1 MTYDE
6 LIHHLAASEL
16 AQKEGA
22 YDESV
27 RLARKVLAALNT
39 GETLPDM
46 LSVHN
51 SATLRADALLRLV
64 AVSRAQGNFDE
75 GLTFAEEALAIAEEH
90 ELTTQQANALAAIGI
105 IYYKLS
111 DLTRAL
117 HYYHHAMQL
126 NEMLANKEGLAGI
139 LNAIGILYSSLT
151 QYDQALEYLEKSSEL
166 YAALGHQLG
175 LGATICAIGN
185 IYLDKGDYHTA
196 LDYYRKALAISEA
209 IGRKPGIAINRSNI
223 GTIYEKLGEY
233 SLAFDYYQQALTINR
248 DIGAHEGIAGDLGN
262 LASLYATEE
271 FSGFS
276 LAQAEELLLRVIEMD
291 SRLGLKEH
299 IIEQYQRLANVYAR
313 MERWRDAFECTAKYL
328 ALKDEVF
335 SDTVRREAQNLAAE
349 RKAAEREKQRLV
361 AHAKHQA
368 TEQLLHNVLPPSI
381 ANKMLDGTKLIAE
394 KIPSVSVLFA
404 DIVNF
409 TKLSQRITPEELV
422 EGLDRIFST
431 FDALAERYGLEKIKT
446 IGDAYMVVSGAPIQ
460 RDDHAEAMAQFALEM
475 VDAMKEFRSISTGE
489 EIQLRIGI
497 HSGEVVAGVIGKKKF
512 AYDLWGDA
520 VNTASR
526 MESHGEAGKIHVS
539 EEFKHA
545 LSLSSFQFFC
555 FQERGEMDIKGK
567 GKMQTYFMEKT

>member
-1 MTYDE
+1 MTHDE
-6 LIHHLAASEL
+6 LMHHLAASER

-27 RLARKVLAALNT
+27 RLATEVLAALNT
-39 GETLPDM
+39 GDPLPDM
-46 LSVHN
+46 RSLHD
-51 SATLRADALLRLV
+51 SATLRTKALLCLV
-64 AVSRAQGNFDE
+64 AARRAQGNFE
-75 GLTFAEEALAIAEEH
+75 ESLTYAEEALAIAEEH
-90 ELTTQQANALAAIGI
+90 TLTTQQANALAAIGI

-111 DLTRAL
+111 DFTRAL

-139 LNAIGILYSSLT
+139 FNAIGILYSSLT
-151 QYDQALEYLEKSSEL
+151 QYDQSLEYLEKGCEL

-209 IGRKPGIAINRSNI
+209 IGRKSGIAINSGNI

-233 SLAFDYYQQALTINR
+233 SQAFDYYQQALTINR

-262 LASLYATEE
+262 LASLYATEG

-276 LAQAEELLLRVIEMD
+276 LAQAEELFLRVIEMD

-299 IIEQYQRLANVYAR
+299 IIVQYQRLADVYAR
-313 MERWRDAFECTAKYL
+313 MERWRDAYECTTKYL
-328 ALKDEVF
+328 ALKEDVF
-335 SDTVRREAQNLAAE
+335 SETVRREAQNLSAE

-381 ANKMLDGTKLIAE
+381 AAQMLTGSTLIAE
-394 KIPSVSVLFA
+394 KLPTVSVLFA

-409 TKLSQRITPEELV
+409 TKLSQSITPEELV

-431 FDALAERYGLEKIKT
+431 FDALAEKHGLEKIKT
-446 IGDAYMVVSGAPIQ
+446 IGDAYMVVSGAPIP
-460 RDDHAEAMAQFALEM
+460 RSDHAEAIAHFALDM
-475 VDAMKEFRSISTGE
+475 VEAMKEFRSISTGE
-489 EIQLRIGI
+489 EIQVRIGI

-526 MESHGEAGKIHVS
+526 MESHGEAGRIHVS

-545 LSLSSFQFFC
+545 VETLHAPSLQFIR
-555 FQERGEMDIKGK
+555 RGEIDIKGK
-567 GKMQTYFMEKT
+567 GIMKTYFLEHL